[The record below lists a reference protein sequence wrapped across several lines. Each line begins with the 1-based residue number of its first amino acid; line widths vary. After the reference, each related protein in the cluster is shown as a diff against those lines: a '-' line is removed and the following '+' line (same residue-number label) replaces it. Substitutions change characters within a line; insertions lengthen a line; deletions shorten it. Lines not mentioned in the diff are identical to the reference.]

1 MHAMRTEI
9 RLTNEGN
16 CHMEKNLLD
25 DYHVSEPFNVDKL
38 IEDARNDVE
47 PTKPVIH
54 YDESISFDDPDDMDS
69 NDNDIDIADDNDY
82 SDSDASIDDNEHM
95 IGSVIL
101 DEATMGA
108 VKRNDNLF
116 LWQIEG
122 LIKDNG
128 KQHSALYLNDNP
140 PKLVF
145 RRPGMEPFTVFL
157 GREEVNQLAP
167 ALERVRRAYNSV
179 PIDGKPKREHWS
191 RKNWKRKIKEA
202 FEDNPLGMIGKA
214 LGLIGIIAII
224 IIAFV
229 I

>member
-1 MHAMRTEI
+1 
-9 RLTNEGN
+9 
-16 CHMEKNLLD
+16 MEKNLLD

-38 IEDARNDVE
+38 IEDARNDG
-47 PTKPVIH
+47 
-54 YDESISFDDPDDMDS
+54 
-69 NDNDIDIADDNDY
+69 IDIADENDY
-82 SDSDASIDDNEHM
+82 SVSNASIDDNEHM

-179 PIDGKPKREHWS
+179 PIDGKPKREHWN
-191 RKNWKRKIKEA
+191 RKNWKRKIKET

-214 LGLIGIIAII
+214 LGLIGIIAVI